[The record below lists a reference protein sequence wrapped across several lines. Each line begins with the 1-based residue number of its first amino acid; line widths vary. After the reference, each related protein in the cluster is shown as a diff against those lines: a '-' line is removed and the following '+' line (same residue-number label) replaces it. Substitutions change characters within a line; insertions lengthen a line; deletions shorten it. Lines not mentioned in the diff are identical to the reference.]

1 MVEARVGG
9 AGGDSM
15 TVHYSVTIDFESSEE
30 YTRSDLYDLFEA
42 FIEQNIAK
50 RPCMVAVGARHLL
63 GNDGLIAM
71 LRRKGYTVEAVK

>member
-1 MVEARVGG
+1 
-9 AGGDSM
+9 M

-50 RPCMVAVGARHLL
+50 GACMVAVGARHLL
-63 GNDGLIAM
+63 GNKGLIAM